1 MKTSLKSLAL
11 VALVGV
17 SSMSLNAFAQEAST
31 SKKGATAPAAT
42 PAAQTAE
49 PQATASKKAKSGPIK
64 TSRITRGTV
73 ISLMTLKK
81 VTAAEA
87 GAMANKGALAL
98 MVGSRVVYVVKAD
111 GTSAGDDL
119 ARLADGTV
127 GVAGKTISRGGATV
141 IVADVVDV
149 IK

>member
-1 MKTSLKSLAL
+1 MKTSLKSLAFI
-11 VALVGV
+11 ALVGV
-17 SSMSLNAFAQEAST
+17 SSMSLSTLAQEAST
-31 SKKGATAPAAT
+31 GKKGAAQTTAAPT
-42 PAAQTAE
+42 AQTAE
-49 PQATASKKAKSGPIK
+49 PQATASKKAKSGSIR
-64 TSRITRGTV
+64 TSKITRGTV

-111 GTSAGDDL
+111 GSSAGDDL
-119 ARLADGTV
+119 ARLADGRV
-127 GVAGKTISRGGATV
+127 GVAGKTMSKGGATV

>member
-1 MKTSLKSLAL
+1 MKTTLKSLAFI
-11 VALVGV
+11 ALVGV
-17 SSMSLNAFAQEAST
+17 SSTSILAVAQEAST
-31 SKKGATAPAAT
+31 SKKGSATTTAA
-42 PAAQTAE
+42 PAAQTTPA
-49 PQATASKKAKSGPIK
+49 ASTGKKASSGRIK
-64 TSRITRGTV
+64 TSKITRGTV

-127 GVAGKTISRGGATV
+127 GVAGKTITRGGATV

>member
-1 MKTSLKSLAL
+1 MKTTLKSLAFI
-11 VALVGV
+11 ALVGV
-17 SSMSLNAFAQEAST
+17 SSTSILAVAQEAST
-31 SKKGATAPAAT
+31 SKKGAATTTAAAAQTT
-42 PAAQTAE
+42 PAASTG
-49 PQATASKKAKSGPIK
+49 KKASSGRIK
-64 TSRITRGTV
+64 TSKITRGTV

-127 GVAGKTISRGGATV
+127 GVAGKTITRGGATV